1 MLIRGINMSSDAK
14 ILEKVA
20 SLEKEIN
27 SLKELLLERRTGKK
41 ASIGGNKKKAVKELL
56 KLEME
61 FGPWEEEKRK
71 LVEGRAKEIDPS
83 GH

>member
-1 MLIRGINMSSDAK
+1 MTMSSDAK

-20 SLEKEIN
+20 FLEKELN
-27 SLKELLLERRTGKK
+27 SLKELLLEKRTRKK
-41 ASIGGNKKKAVKELL
+41 ASIKGDKKKAVEEFL
-56 KLEME
+56 KLEMD